1 MDVGRDLHM
10 AKGEGETSYSKNS
23 RLQVHTCNL
32 LNQIP
37 GILSTY
43 ISFLPPVLDK
53 AVTEV
58 CEALLGP
65 TMTVCDLG
73 CSSGENTLIFASNV
87 VEAIVCNRHKFG
99 CNPAELQFFHN
110 DLPSNDFNLIFQ
122 SLEKFKEMVTLA
134 CKGETPPPLY
144 TVGLPGSFYTR
155 LFPRQSVHLFHSAY
169 CLHWRSHFLSGL
181 EGEGGAYQ
189 NEGNIYIAKN
199 TPPSTVKLYKG
210 QFQKD
215 MLMFLKLRYE
225 ELVLGGQMV
234 LSFPG
239 RENEDVY
246 DGDMNHLW
254 GLLAQSMQSLVEEGC
269 IEKEKLDSFSLPIY
283 GPSLSEVKDVV
294 EQTELYDIK
303 HIKLFELNWDC
314 CDESEGD
321 DVLDHVQSGVN
332 VANTIRAVFEPMLA
346 IHFGESLS
354 LIDAIFKKYA
364 YYVAEH
370 LKTVKTKFAVIVL
383 VLKRR

>member
-1 MDVGRDLHM
+1 
-10 AKGEGETSYSKNS
+10 
-23 RLQVHTCNL
+23 
-32 LNQIP
+32 
-37 GILSTY
+37 
-43 ISFLPPVLDK
+43 
-53 AVTEV
+53 
-58 CEALLGP
+58 
-65 TMTVCDLG
+65 MTVCDLG

-99 CNPAELQFFHN
+99 CNPVELQFFHN